1 MTMIGMIQMKKLNN
15 KGFAVTAILYSLLIL
30 IILLMFLIIILL
42 STRRVNLNRAIRDA
56 NREID
61 EREYSYMEICT
72 INPYN
77 IDKEQTK
84 CGYGATG
91 RVRAVK
97 VYKGIYM
104 LEVWGA
110 QGGGLL
116 TSAFN
121 LQGGKGSYATGIIT
135 LNADETYM
143 YINVGV
149 RGTGFKST
157 PGSMEGYATTPGPMA
172 GGGFNFGGMG
182 YVAPGNADLYATG
195 RGGGATDIRINKN
208 NSASRVIV
216 AGGGGA
222 AGGYSNGQ
230 RFAGGDGGAAEGL
243 PGGLQCGGNNHI
255 ALGGTQTKGGRYT
268 FGDSGSVCGGSF
280 EHPSTLMGICFE
292 QADFN
297 KGGGYISGAVDAR
310 CSGNL
315 GIAGG
320 GGGWYGG
327 GAGISGSAGG
337 GSSFVF
343 TNVAA
348 VQNLKYTDG
357 RNVNYELGSEYLLKS
372 ARTVAGN
379 ATMPA
384 VNGGNQTGQLNS
396 GYARITACKVTV
408 ANDEGVNYTWVNP
421 GCPGFNDMIDL
432 ASGCRNFATP
442 ATAPAHCRGT
452 VASTGQLWFRYLEV

>member
-1 MTMIGMIQMKKLNN
+1 MKKLNN

-216 AGGGGA
+216 AGGGGIPVKRSKELHLKGTSA
-222 AGGYSNGQ
+222 VVDKD
-230 RFAGGDGGAAEGL
+230 FASAKLAELIDADMLIILTAIEKVAVNFGKPDEKWLSSMSVSEAERYIDEGHFAPGSML
-243 PGGLQCGGNNHI
+243 PKVEA
-255 ALGGTQTKGGRYT
+255 ALGFVKSKPGRRALITELTKARDGLAGKTGTY
-268 FGDSGSVCGGSF
+268 V
-280 EHPSTLMGICFE
+280 
-292 QADFN
+292 
-297 KGGGYISGAVDAR
+297 
-310 CSGNL
+310 
-315 GIAGG
+315 
-320 GGGWYGG
+320 
-327 GAGISGSAGG
+327 SA
-337 GSSFVF
+337 
-343 TNVAA
+343 
-348 VQNLKYTDG
+348 
-357 RNVNYELGSEYLLKS
+357 
-372 ARTVAGN
+372 
-379 ATMPA
+379 
-384 VNGGNQTGQLNS
+384 
-396 GYARITACKVTV
+396 
-408 ANDEGVNYTWVNP
+408 
-421 GCPGFNDMIDL
+421 
-432 ASGCRNFATP
+432 ASG
-442 ATAPAHCRGT
+442 G
-452 VASTGQLWFRYLEV
+452 